1 MSLKGKVAVVT
12 GGNGGIGLGFATG
25 LAQAGADIAIWARNI
40 EKSEVAVKKLK
51 SLGVKA
57 KAFNVD
63 VADKNQID
71 QGMIDTEKEF
81 GGVDILVA
89 NAGINIRK
97 APENYL
103 PNEVDRIIQV
113 NLTGVFNC
121 CQVVFPSMKKRG
133 GGKIITIGSL
143 TSVFGFGIAPIYAAT
158 KGAVVQLTMSLANAW
173 GRDNIQVNTVLPGWI
188 KTELTEQTRSLP
200 DFVNKVLDR
209 TPAGRWGEPEDFA
222 GIARFLGGS
231 DSDFI
236 TGVAIPVDGGF
247 TSTLFLVDP
256 PVN

>member
-40 EKSEVAVKKLK
+40 EKSEAVVKKLK
-51 SLGVKA
+51 SLGVNA

-63 VADKNQID
+63 VADKNQINN
-71 QGMIDTEKEF
+71 GMIDTEKEF

-103 PNEVDRIIQV
+103 PDEVDQIIKV
-113 NLTGVFNC
+113 NLTGVFDC
-121 CQVVFPSMKKRG
+121 CQAVYPSMKKRG

-143 TSVFGFGIAPIYAAT
+143 TSVFGFGIAPIYSAT

-173 GRDNIQVNTVLPGWI
+173 GRDNIQVNSVLPGWI

-200 DFVNKVLDR
+200 DFVNRVLDR
-209 TPAGRWGEPEDFA
+209 TPAGRWGEPTDFA
-222 GIARFLGGS
+222 GIAKFLGSS

-256 PVN
+256 PTN

>member
-40 EKSEVAVKKLK
+40 EKSEAAVKKLK
-51 SLGVKA
+51 SLGVNA

-63 VADKNQID
+63 VADKNQIN
-71 QGMIDTEKEF
+71 QGMVDTEKEF

-103 PNEVDRIIQV
+103 PDEVDRIIKV
-113 NLTGVFNC
+113 NLTGVFDC
-121 CQVVFPSMKKRG
+121 CQAVYPSMKKRG
-133 GGKIITIGSL
+133 GGKIITVGSL
-143 TSVFGFGIAPIYAAT
+143 TSVFGFGIAPIYSAT
-158 KGAVVQLTMSLANAW
+158 KGAVVQLTMSLANSW
-173 GRDNIQVNTVLPGWI
+173 GRDNIQVNSVLPGWI

-209 TPAGRWGEPEDFA
+209 TPAGRWGEPIDFA
-222 GIARFLGGS
+222 GIAKFLGSS

-256 PVN
+256 PSN

>member
-1 MSLKGKVAVVT
+1 
-12 GGNGGIGLGFATG
+12 
-25 LAQAGADIAIWARNI
+25 
-40 EKSEVAVKKLK
+40 
-51 SLGVKA
+51 
-57 KAFNVD
+57 
-63 VADKNQID
+63 
-71 QGMIDTEKEF
+71 MIDTETEF

-103 PNEVDRIIQV
+103 PNEVDQIIKV
-113 NLTGVFNC
+113 NLTGVFDC
-121 CQVVFPSMKKRG
+121 CQAVYPAMKKRG

-143 TSVFGFGIAPIYAAT
+143 TSVFGFGIAPIYSAT

-173 GRDNIQVNTVLPGWI
+173 GRDNIQVNSVLPGWI
-188 KTELTEQTRSLP
+188 KTDLTEQTRSLP

-222 GIARFLGGS
+222 GIAKFLGSS

-236 TGVAIPVDGGF
+236 TGVSIPVDGGF

-256 PVN
+256 PTS

>member
-40 EKSEVAVKKLK
+40 EKSEAAVKKLK
-51 SLGVKA
+51 SLGVNA

-63 VADKNQID
+63 VADKNQIN

-103 PNEVDRIIQV
+103 PDEVDRIIKV
-113 NLTGVFNC
+113 NLTGVFDC
-121 CQVVFPSMKKRG
+121 CQAVYPSMKKRG
-133 GGKIITIGSL
+133 GGKIITVGSL
-143 TSVFGFGIAPIYAAT
+143 TSVFGFGIAPIYSAT
-158 KGAVVQLTMSLANAW
+158 KGAVVQLTMSLANSW
-173 GRDNIQVNTVLPGWI
+173 GRDNIQVNSVLPGWI

-209 TPAGRWGEPEDFA
+209 TPAGRWGEPIDFA
-222 GIARFLGGS
+222 GIAKFLGSS

-247 TSTLFLVDP
+247 TSTL
-256 PVN
+256 

>member
-12 GGNGGIGLGFATG
+12 GGNGGIGLGFAAG

-51 SLGVKA
+51 SLGVNA

-97 APENYL
+97 VPENYL
-103 PNEVDRIIQV
+103 PNEVDQIIQV

-121 CQVVFPSMKKRG
+121 CQVVYPSMKKRG

-173 GRDNIQVNTVLPGWI
+173 GRDNIQVNSVLPGWI

-256 PVN
+256 PTN

>member
-25 LAQAGADIAIWARNI
+25 LAQDGADIAIWARNI
-40 EKSEVAVKKLK
+40 EKSEAAVKKLK
-51 SLGVKA
+51 SLGINA

-63 VADKNQID
+63 VADKNQIN

-103 PNEVDRIIQV
+103 PDEVDRIIKV
-113 NLTGVFNC
+113 NLTGVFDC
-121 CQVVFPSMKKRG
+121 CQAVYPSMKKRG
-133 GGKIITIGSL
+133 GGKIITVGSL
-143 TSVFGFGIAPIYAAT
+143 TSVFGFGIAPIYSAT
-158 KGAVVQLTMSLANAW
+158 KGAVVQLTMSLANSW
-173 GRDNIQVNTVLPGWI
+173 GRDNIQVNSVLPGWI

-209 TPAGRWGEPEDFA
+209 TPAGRWGEPIDFA
-222 GIARFLGGS
+222 GIAKFLGSS

-256 PVN
+256 PSN

>member
-12 GGNGGIGLGFATG
+12 GGNGGIGLGFAAG

-51 SLGVKA
+51 LFGVNA

-103 PNEVDRIIQV
+103 PNEVDKIIQV

-121 CQVVFPSMKKRG
+121 CQVVYPSMKKRG

-173 GRDNIQVNTVLPGWI
+173 GRDNIQVNSVLPGWI

-256 PVN
+256 PTN

>member
-12 GGNGGIGLGFATG
+12 GGNGGIGLGFASG

-40 EKSEVAVKKLK
+40 EKNEAAVKKLK
-51 SLGVKA
+51 SLGVNA

-71 QGMIDTEKEF
+71 QAMLDTEKAY

-103 PNEVDRIIQV
+103 PDEVDRIIKV
-113 NLTGVFNC
+113 NLTGVFDC
-121 CQVVFPSMKKRG
+121 CQAVYPSMKKRG
-133 GGKIITIGSL
+133 GGKIITVGSL
-143 TSVFGFGIAPIYAAT
+143 TSVFGFGIAPIYSAT
-158 KGAVVQLTMSLANAW
+158 KGAVVQLTMSLANSW
-173 GRDNIQVNTVLPGWI
+173 GRDNIQVNSVLPGWI

-209 TPAGRWGEPEDFA
+209 TPAGRWGEPIDFA
-222 GIARFLGGS
+222 GIAKFLGSS

-256 PVN
+256 PSN

>member
-25 LAQAGADIAIWARNI
+25 LAQDGTDIAIWARNI
-40 EKSEVAVKKLK
+40 EKSEAAVKKLK
-51 SLGVKA
+51 SLGINA

-63 VADKNQID
+63 VADKNQIN
-71 QGMIDTEKEF
+71 QGMTDTEKEF

-103 PNEVDRIIQV
+103 PDEVDRIIKV
-113 NLTGVFNC
+113 NLTGVFDC
-121 CQVVFPSMKKRG
+121 CQAVYPSMKKRG
-133 GGKIITIGSL
+133 GGKIITVGSL
-143 TSVFGFGIAPIYAAT
+143 TSVFGFGIAPIYSAT
-158 KGAVVQLTMSLANAW
+158 KGAVVQLTMSLANSW
-173 GRDNIQVNTVLPGWI
+173 GRDNIQVNSVLPGWI

-209 TPAGRWGEPEDFA
+209 TPAGRWGEPIDFA
-222 GIARFLGGS
+222 GIAKFLGSS

-256 PVN
+256 PSN

>member
-12 GGNGGIGLGFATG
+12 GGNGGIGLGFAAG

-51 SLGVKA
+51 SLGVNA

-103 PNEVDRIIQV
+103 PNEVDKIIQV

-121 CQVVFPSMKKRG
+121 CQVVYPSMKKRG

-173 GRDNIQVNTVLPGWI
+173 GRDNIQVNSVLPGWI

-222 GIARFLGGS
+222 GIARFLGSS

-256 PVN
+256 PAN

>member
-25 LAQAGADIAIWARNI
+25 LAQAGADIAIWARNM
-40 EKSEVAVKKLK
+40 EKSEAAVKKLK
-51 SLGVKA
+51 SLGINA

-63 VADKNQID
+63 VADKNQIN

-103 PNEVDRIIQV
+103 PDEVDRIIKV
-113 NLTGVFNC
+113 NLTGVFDC
-121 CQVVFPSMKKRG
+121 CQAVYPSMKKRG
-133 GGKIITIGSL
+133 GGKIITVGSL
-143 TSVFGFGIAPIYAAT
+143 TSVFGFGIAPIYSAT
-158 KGAVVQLTMSLANAW
+158 KGAVVQLTMSLANSW
-173 GRDNIQVNTVLPGWI
+173 GRDNIQVNSVLPGWI

-209 TPAGRWGEPEDFA
+209 TPAGRWGEPIDFA
-222 GIARFLGGS
+222 GIAKFLGSS

-256 PVN
+256 PSN

>member
-40 EKSEVAVKKLK
+40 EKSAAAVKKLK
-51 SLGVKA
+51 SLGINA

-63 VADKNQID
+63 VADKNQIN

-103 PNEVDRIIQV
+103 PDEVDRIIKV
-113 NLTGVFNC
+113 NLTGVFDC
-121 CQVVFPSMKKRG
+121 CQAVYPSMKKRG
-133 GGKIITIGSL
+133 GGKIITVGSL
-143 TSVFGFGIAPIYAAT
+143 TSVFGFGIAPIYSAT
-158 KGAVVQLTMSLANAW
+158 KGAVVQLTMSLANSW
-173 GRDNIQVNTVLPGWI
+173 GRDNIQVNSVLPGWI

-209 TPAGRWGEPEDFA
+209 TPAGRWGEPIDFA
-222 GIARFLGGS
+222 GIAKFLGSS

-256 PVN
+256 PSN

>member
-40 EKSEVAVKKLK
+40 EKSEAAVKKLK
-51 SLGVKA
+51 SLGVNA

-63 VADKNQID
+63 VADKNQIN

-103 PNEVDRIIQV
+103 PDEVDRIIKV
-113 NLTGVFNC
+113 NLTGVFDC
-121 CQVVFPSMKKRG
+121 CQAVYPSMKKRG
-133 GGKIITIGSL
+133 GGKIITVGSL
-143 TSVFGFGIAPIYAAT
+143 TSVFGFGIAPIYSAT
-158 KGAVVQLTMSLANAW
+158 KGAVVQLTMSLANSW
-173 GRDNIQVNTVLPGWI
+173 GRDNIQVNSVLPGWI

-209 TPAGRWGEPEDFA
+209 TPAGRWGEPIDFV
-222 GIARFLGGS
+222 GIAKFLGSS

-256 PVN
+256 PSN

>member
-12 GGNGGIGLGFATG
+12 GGNGGIGLGFAAG

-51 SLGVKA
+51 LFGVNA

-103 PNEVDRIIQV
+103 PNEVDKIIQV

-121 CQVVFPSMKKRG
+121 CQVVYPSMKKRG

-173 GRDNIQVNTVLPGWI
+173 GRDNIQVNSVLPGWI

-209 TPAGRWGEPEDFA
+209 TPAGRWGQPEDFA

-256 PVN
+256 PTN

>member
-40 EKSEVAVKKLK
+40 EKSESAVKKLK
-51 SLGVKA
+51 SLGVTA

-63 VADKNQID
+63 VADKNQIN

-103 PNEVDRIIQV
+103 PDEVDRIIKV
-113 NLTGVFNC
+113 NLTGVFDC
-121 CQVVFPSMKKRG
+121 CQAVYSSMKKRG
-133 GGKIITIGSL
+133 GGKIITVGSL
-143 TSVFGFGIAPIYAAT
+143 TSVFGFGIAPIYSAT
-158 KGAVVQLTMSLANAW
+158 KGAVVQLTMSLANSW
-173 GRDNIQVNTVLPGWI
+173 GRDNIQVNSVLPGWI

-209 TPAGRWGEPEDFA
+209 TPAGRWGEPIDFA
-222 GIARFLGGS
+222 GIAKFLGSS

-256 PVN
+256 PSN

>member
-12 GGNGGIGLGFATG
+12 GGNGGIGLGFAAG

-40 EKSEVAVKKLK
+40 EKSEVAVNKLK
-51 SLGVKA
+51 LLGVNA

-103 PNEVDRIIQV
+103 PNEVDKIIQV

-121 CQVVFPSMKKRG
+121 CQVVYPSMKKRG

-173 GRDNIQVNTVLPGWI
+173 GRDNIQVNSVLPGWI

-256 PVN
+256 PTN

>member
-12 GGNGGIGLGFATG
+12 GGNGGIGLGFAAG

-40 EKSEVAVKKLK
+40 EKSEAAVKKLK
-51 SLGVKA
+51 SLGVNA

-103 PNEVDRIIQV
+103 PNEVDKIIQV

-121 CQVVFPSMKKRG
+121 CQVVYPSMKKRG

-173 GRDNIQVNTVLPGWI
+173 GRDNIQVNSVLPGWI

-209 TPAGRWGEPEDFA
+209 TPAGRWGQPEDFA

-236 TGVAIPVDGGF
+236 TGAAIPVDGGF

-256 PVN
+256 PTN

>member
-40 EKSEVAVKKLK
+40 EKSEAAVKKLK
-51 SLGVKA
+51 SLGVNA

-63 VADKNQID
+63 VADKNQIN

-103 PNEVDRIIQV
+103 PDEVDRIIKV
-113 NLTGVFNC
+113 NLTGVFDC
-121 CQVVFPSMKKRG
+121 CQAVYPSMKKRG
-133 GGKIITIGSL
+133 GGKIITIGSVRR
-143 TSVFGFGIAPIYAAT
+143 TVFLRCKCFRLAIQLKITFLKT
-158 KGAVVQLTMSLANAW
+158 K
-173 GRDNIQVNTVLPGWI
+173 
-188 KTELTEQTRSLP
+188 
-200 DFVNKVLDR
+200 
-209 TPAGRWGEPEDFA
+209 
-222 GIARFLGGS
+222 
-231 DSDFI
+231 
-236 TGVAIPVDGGF
+236 
-247 TSTLFLVDP
+247 
-256 PVN
+256 

>member
-40 EKSEVAVKKLK
+40 EKSEAAVKKLK
-51 SLGVKA
+51 SLGVSA

-97 APENYL
+97 APEKYL
-103 PNEVDRIIQV
+103 PNEVDRIIKV
-113 NLTGVFNC
+113 NLTGVFDC
-121 CQVVFPSMKKRG
+121 CQAVYPSMKKRG
-133 GGKIITIGSL
+133 GGKIITVGSL
-143 TSVFGFGIAPIYAAT
+143 TSVFGFGIAPIYSAT
-158 KGAVVQLTMSLANAW
+158 KGAVVQLTMSLANSW
-173 GRDNIQVNTVLPGWI
+173 GRDNIQVNSVLPGWI

-209 TPAGRWGEPEDFA
+209 TPAGRWGEPIDFA
-222 GIARFLGGS
+222 GIAKFLGSS

-256 PVN
+256 PSN

>member
-51 SLGVKA
+51 SLGVNA

-63 VADKNQID
+63 VADKNQIN

-103 PNEVDRIIQV
+103 PDEVDRIIKV
-113 NLTGVFNC
+113 NLTGVFDC
-121 CQVVFPSMKKRG
+121 CQAVYPSMKKRG
-133 GGKIITIGSL
+133 GGKIITVGSL
-143 TSVFGFGIAPIYAAT
+143 TSVFGFGIAPIYSAT
-158 KGAVVQLTMSLANAW
+158 KGAVVQLTMSLANSW
-173 GRDNIQVNTVLPGWI
+173 GRDNIQVNSVLPGWI

-209 TPAGRWGEPEDFA
+209 TPAGRWGEPIDFA
-222 GIARFLGGS
+222 GIAKFLGSS

-256 PVN
+256 PSN

>member
-25 LAQAGADIAIWARNI
+25 LAQDGADIAIWARNI
-40 EKSEVAVKKLK
+40 EKSEAAVKKLK
-51 SLGVKA
+51 SLGANA

-63 VADKNQID
+63 VADKNQIN

-103 PNEVDRIIQV
+103 PDEVDRIIKV
-113 NLTGVFNC
+113 NLTGVFDC
-121 CQVVFPSMKKRG
+121 CQAVYPSMKKRD
-133 GGKIITIGSL
+133 GGKIITVGSL
-143 TSVFGFGIAPIYAAT
+143 TSVFGFGIAPIYSAT
-158 KGAVVQLTMSLANAW
+158 KGAVVQLTMSLANSW
-173 GRDNIQVNTVLPGWI
+173 GRDNIQVNSVLPGWI

-209 TPAGRWGEPEDFA
+209 TPAGRWGEPIDFA
-222 GIARFLGGS
+222 GIAKFLGSS

-256 PVN
+256 PSN

>member
-25 LAQAGADIAIWARNI
+25 LAQAGADIAIWARNM
-40 EKSEVAVKKLK
+40 EKSEAAVKKLK
-51 SLGVKA
+51 SLGVNA

-63 VADKNQID
+63 VADKNQIN

-103 PNEVDRIIQV
+103 PDEVDRIIKV
-113 NLTGVFNC
+113 NLTGVFDC
-121 CQVVFPSMKKRG
+121 CQAVYPSMKKRG
-133 GGKIITIGSL
+133 GGKIITVGSL
-143 TSVFGFGIAPIYAAT
+143 TSVFGFGIAPIYSAT
-158 KGAVVQLTMSLANAW
+158 KGAVVQLTMSLANSW
-173 GRDNIQVNTVLPGWI
+173 GRDNIQVNSVLPGWI

-209 TPAGRWGEPEDFA
+209 TPAGRWGEPIDFA
-222 GIARFLGGS
+222 GIAKFLGSS

-256 PVN
+256 PSN

>member
-40 EKSEVAVKKLK
+40 EKNEAAVKKLK
-51 SLGVKA
+51 SLGVNA

-63 VADKNQID
+63 VADKNQIN

-103 PNEVDRIIQV
+103 PNEVDRIIKV
-113 NLTGVFNC
+113 NLTGVFDC
-121 CQVVFPSMKKRG
+121 CQAVYPSMKKRG
-133 GGKIITIGSL
+133 GGKIITVGSL
-143 TSVFGFGIAPIYAAT
+143 TSVFGFGIAPIYSAT
-158 KGAVVQLTMSLANAW
+158 KGAVVQLTMSLANSW
-173 GRDNIQVNTVLPGWI
+173 GRDNIQVNSVLPGWI

-209 TPAGRWGEPEDFA
+209 TPAGRWGEPIDFA
-222 GIARFLGGS
+222 GIAKFLGSS

-256 PVN
+256 PSN

>member
-25 LAQAGADIAIWARNI
+25 LAQDGADIAIWARNI
-40 EKSEVAVKKLK
+40 EKSEAAVKKLK
-51 SLGVKA
+51 SLGINA

-63 VADKNQID
+63 VADKNQIN

-103 PNEVDRIIQV
+103 PEEVDRIIKV
-113 NLTGVFNC
+113 NLTGVFDC
-121 CQVVFPSMKKRG
+121 CQAVYPSMKKRG
-133 GGKIITIGSL
+133 GGKIITVGSL
-143 TSVFGFGIAPIYAAT
+143 TSVFGFGIAPIYSAT
-158 KGAVVQLTMSLANAW
+158 KGAVVQLTMSLANSW
-173 GRDNIQVNTVLPGWI
+173 GRDNIQVNSVLPGWI

-209 TPAGRWGEPEDFA
+209 TPAGRWGEPIDFA
-222 GIARFLGGS
+222 GIAKFLGSS

-256 PVN
+256 PSN

>member
-40 EKSEVAVKKLK
+40 EKSEAAVKKLK
-51 SLGVKA
+51 SLGVNA

-63 VADKNQID
+63 VADKNQIN

-103 PNEVDRIIQV
+103 PDEVDRIIKV
-113 NLTGVFNC
+113 NLTGVFDC
-121 CQVVFPSMKKRG
+121 CQAVYPSMKKRG
-133 GGKIITIGSL
+133 GGKIITVGSL
-143 TSVFGFGIAPIYAAT
+143 TSVFGFGIAPIYSAT
-158 KGAVVQLTMSLANAW
+158 KGAVVQLTMSLANSW
-173 GRDNIQVNTVLPGWI
+173 GRDNIQVNSVLPGWI

-209 TPAGRWGEPEDFA
+209 TPAGRWGEPIDFA
-222 GIARFLGGS
+222 GIAKFLGSS

-256 PVN
+256 PSN

>member
-25 LAQAGADIAIWARNI
+25 LAQDGADIALWARNI
-40 EKSEVAVKKLK
+40 EKSEAAVKKLK
-51 SLGVKA
+51 SLGINA

-63 VADKNQID
+63 VADKNQIN
-71 QGMIDTEKEF
+71 QGMIETEKEF

-103 PNEVDRIIQV
+103 PDEVDRIIKV
-113 NLTGVFNC
+113 NLTGVFDC
-121 CQVVFPSMKKRG
+121 CQAVYPSMKKRG
-133 GGKIITIGSL
+133 GGKIITVGSL
-143 TSVFGFGIAPIYAAT
+143 TSVFGFGIAPIYSAT
-158 KGAVVQLTMSLANAW
+158 KGAVVQLTMSLANSW
-173 GRDNIQVNTVLPGWI
+173 GRDNIQVNSVLPGWI

-209 TPAGRWGEPEDFA
+209 TPAGRWGEPIDFA
-222 GIARFLGGS
+222 GIAKFLGSS

-256 PVN
+256 PSN

>member
-40 EKSEVAVKKLK
+40 EKSEAAVKKLK
-51 SLGVKA
+51 SLGVNA

-63 VADKNQID
+63 VADKNQINN
-71 QGMIDTEKEF
+71 GMIDTEKEF

-103 PNEVDRIIQV
+103 PDEVDRIIKV
-113 NLTGVFNC
+113 NLTGVFDC
-121 CQVVFPSMKKRG
+121 CQAVYPSMKKRG
-133 GGKIITIGSL
+133 GGKIITVGSL
-143 TSVFGFGIAPIYAAT
+143 TSVFGFGIAPIYSAT
-158 KGAVVQLTMSLANAW
+158 KGAVVQLTMSLANSW
-173 GRDNIQVNTVLPGWI
+173 GRDNIQVNSVLPGWI

-209 TPAGRWGEPEDFA
+209 TPAGRWGEPIDFA
-222 GIARFLGGS
+222 GIAKFLGSS

-256 PVN
+256 PSN